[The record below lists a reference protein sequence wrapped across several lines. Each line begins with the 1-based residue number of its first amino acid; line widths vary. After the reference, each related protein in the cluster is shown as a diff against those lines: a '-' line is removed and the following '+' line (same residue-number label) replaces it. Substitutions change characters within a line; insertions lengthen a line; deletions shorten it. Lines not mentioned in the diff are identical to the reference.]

1 MTVGRW
7 YLHDSV
13 IIGVGN
19 VEEKTSHIEDGYYFQ
34 VLTPGGVIKSP
45 IYDSKDA
52 AEEAYR
58 KVLIVI
64 TNRY

>member
-1 MTVGRW
+1 MTLGEW
-7 YLHDSV
+7 YIHDSA

-19 VEEKTSHIEDGYYFQ
+19 MEGKTSHIEDGYYFQ

-45 IYDSKDA
+45 IYDSKEA

-58 KVLIVI
+58 QVLSVI